1 MNPFGVSNVS
11 FFLCKSLHK
20 SPITIKGSHFSP
32 LLWRELNKCF
42 EEKLNTAYGINC
54 NGRRNLLVGLIR
66 DRLHGESHPETTITL
81 LTCDDH
87 CDVSDHGGQG
97 GLAMCT
103 WLIMPAL
110 MKCCLSPSC
119 CHLWVGGGASG
130 PGVVNFKMREREA
143 KSCKSRRV
151 WQRPGLDKQSFSLQ
165 LGGARGPALHSL
177 PSFRNRQT
185 FSILVSVYML
195 LCPSLN

>member
-1 MNPFGVSNVS
+1 MNPSGVLNVS
-11 FFLCKSLHK
+11 FFLCKRLHK

-32 LLWRELNKCF
+32 PLWRELNKCF

-97 GLAMCT
+97 GGAGHVS
-103 WLIMPAL
+103 LINAGPDEM
-110 MKCCLSPSC
+110 LSVTIVLSS
-119 CHLWVGGGASG
+119 LGGRG
-130 PGVVNFKMREREA
+130 PGGREEH
-143 KSCKSRRV
+143 
-151 WQRPGLDKQSFSLQ
+151 L
-165 LGGARGPALHSL
+165 ARGL
-177 PSFRNRQT
+177 
-185 FSILVSVYML
+185 
-195 LCPSLN
+195 